1 MDIDG
6 NHDRGGRRASNPAPP
21 LARMVIDQQ
30 DRIDDLGRQ
39 LKHSDRPAKSL
50 SLALAKVHIA
60 ICQAAALLNDAS
72 FGERGLAIEE
82 ARAALN
88 RALKAVDAQ
97 FRGSRSARPNSTD
110 ASSRGERAA

>member
-1 MDIDG
+1 MDIGG

-39 LKHSDRPAKSL
+39 LKHSDRRSKEL
-50 SLALAKVHIA
+50 SLALAKVHIS
-60 ICQAAALLNDAS
+60 IRQASALLDDAG
-72 FGERGLAIEE
+72 FGARGKAIEG

-88 RALKAVDAQ
+88 RALRAFDDQ
-97 FRGSRSARPNSTD
+97 FRGSRRARPISTA